1 MPLLITKKV
10 DRQLLYLNEGA
21 YAVYIDS
28 VSLTGG
34 DPWTRWARN
43 FERCLPLTMW
53 SHIGTPLSHETWERD
68 GRKATDELVRIAN
81 VIQQGRVVA
90 FPMEEYTIALDAIKN
105 TSPKLHDRISQSI
118 QGLIKI

>member
-1 MPLLITKKV
+1 MPLLMTQKV

-21 YAVYIDS
+21 YAVYIEAS
-28 VSLTGG
+28 QKNGG

-53 SHIGTPLSHETWERD
+53 SHIGTPLSHETWARD
-68 GRKATDELVRIAN
+68 GSRATDELVAIAN
-81 VIQQGRVVA
+81 TVRQNRVVI
-90 FPMEEYTIALDAIKN
+90 FPGDEFTVALDAIKD

-118 QGLIKI
+118 QGLMKL